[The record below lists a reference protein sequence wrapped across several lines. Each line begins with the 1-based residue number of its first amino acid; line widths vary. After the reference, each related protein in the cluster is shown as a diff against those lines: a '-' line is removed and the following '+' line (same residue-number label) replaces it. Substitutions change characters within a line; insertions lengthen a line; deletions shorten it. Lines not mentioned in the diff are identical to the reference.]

1 MDYSLDDEGVKEHWD
16 SPIYADHWH
25 FPQFKKTL
33 IPYMIASN
41 CDEVHLF
48 LNGKQFFIPRPS
60 ECKNGII
67 TGFLPWQPGTVTVI
81 GYQNGKEA
89 CRHEVVTPGMAVA
102 LAFDQKYDQEN
113 DQKSNLENGLEND
126 QEECVSTVK
135 LGVPEK
141 KQHLLLTVR
150 AVDENGNPCFR
161 ESGKVHFA
169 VEGAAKIVGVDN
181 GDICSNEPYQE
192 DSVHLYHGCASVMLE
207 LYGKPGRVSVR
218 AFGNGLRQAQ
228 AVVIVCEK

>member
-1 MDYSLDDEGVKEHWD
+1 MKILDFMNLPYEDESYEK
-16 SPIYADHWH
+16 
-25 FPQFKKTL
+25 
-33 IPYMIASN
+33 M
-41 CDEVHLF
+41 
-48 LNGKQFFIPRPS
+48 
-60 ECKNGII
+60 
-67 TGFLPWQPGTVTVI
+67 
-81 GYQNGKEA
+81 
-89 CRHEVVTPGMAVA
+89 
-102 LAFDQKYDQEN
+102 QE
-113 DQKSNLENGLEND
+113 KIVWL
-126 QEECVSTVK
+126 
-135 LGVPEK
+135 PEK

-228 AVVIVCEK
+228 VVIEVSI

>member
-1 MDYSLDDEGVKEHWD
+1 
-16 SPIYADHWH
+16 
-25 FPQFKKTL
+25 
-33 IPYMIASN
+33 MIASN

-67 TGFLPWQPGTVTVI
+67 TGFLPWQPGTVTAI
-81 GYQNGKEA
+81 GYKDGNEV

-102 LAFDQKYDQEN
+102 LSFDQKN
-113 DQKSNLENGLEND
+113 NLNND

-135 LGVPEK
+135 LCVPEK

-161 ESGKVHFA
+161 ESCKVHFA

-207 LYGKPGRVSVR
+207 LEGKPGRVSVR

-228 AVVIVCEK
+228 TVVTVCGE

>member
-1 MDYSLDDEGVKEHWD
+1 MYCSNAGMKILDFMNLPYEDESYEK
-16 SPIYADHWH
+16 
-25 FPQFKKTL
+25 
-33 IPYMIASN
+33 M
-41 CDEVHLF
+41 
-48 LNGKQFFIPRPS
+48 
-60 ECKNGII
+60 
-67 TGFLPWQPGTVTVI
+67 
-81 GYQNGKEA
+81 
-89 CRHEVVTPGMAVA
+89 
-102 LAFDQKYDQEN
+102 QE
-113 DQKSNLENGLEND
+113 KIVWL
-126 QEECVSTVK
+126 
-135 LGVPEK
+135 PEK

-228 AVVIVCEK
+228 VVIEVSI